1 MALSSRKSVKGESET
16 EIIKELNFKIV
27 KSKELV
33 NRYQDFFEDLQSSY
47 SLPEGLVDEIERLQE
62 KYTEL
67 FSGNQSFKHNFYPDE
82 VEDNDEV
89 LHTGESYDEPLP
101 VKDDELEISHIKH
114 KSKIPVLDL
123 SKVVILSSSEEG
135 EEESEQEPEKAPG
148 NSVSSDGDPE
158 EFIHILN
165 DDSDPE
171 YRLGSEEAND
181 LDQDYNNYSEG
192 HEIEYSIKP
201 AAIHEFDEHKV
212 HVEEILTKSID
223 LSKDN
228 DECNSL

>member
-1 MALSSRKSVKGESET
+1 MTLSSKRSEGEESEK
-16 EIIKELNFKIV
+16 IKELNFKIL

-47 SLPEGLVDEIERLQE
+47 SLPEGLVEEIERLQE
-62 KYTEL
+62 KYMEL
-67 FSGNQSFKHNFYPDE
+67 FSGNQSFTHNFYPE
-82 VEDNDEV
+82 EDHEEI

-101 VKDDELEISHIKH
+101 VKDNELEISHIKH
-114 KSKIPVLDL
+114 KNKIPVLDL

-135 EEESEQEPEKAPG
+135 EEESEQEPDKVPG

-171 YRLGSEEAND
+171 YRLGSEEANE
-181 LDQDYNNYSEG
+181 LDQDYKDYSDG
-192 HEIEYSIKP
+192 QEIEYGIKP
-201 AAIHEFDEHKV
+201 VAIHEFEEQDI
-212 HVEEILTKSID
+212 HVEDIYQK
-223 LSKDN
+223 
-228 DECNSL
+228 